1 MFKPNFKKI
10 VNFYTRLVGPPTTLT
25 SSKMADQEAPKVPET
40 ATAPA
45 AVPATEDQAERGE
58 KRPSKGNWNH
68 TRLNPKNPKKQKMDR
83 RGERQERQKKEGQQQ
98 GGGLDTRRKTT
109 GPVVDEVRQPKR
121 KVACMIGYCGTGY
134 HGMQLN
140 PPQKTIEGDMF
151 DAFVKAGAISQNNAD
166 DPKKSAFMRAARTD
180 KGVHAA
186 GNVIS
191 LKMIIEDPDIVSKI
205 NEHLPEQLRVWGVSR
220 TNKAF
225 ECRKLCSSRVY
236 EYLIPSYSFLTPRPG
251 TTMSEKLHKDGTSP
265 DDEGKAFWESVAKDL
280 ESLGVS
286 YEEWIKRAVE
296 EVNVDKAEKR
306 EVKEG
311 ENGESGNSRDSPAL
325 ATIKATERRHRNEY
339 RISGDRLAK
348 IREIL
353 KIYEGT
359 HNFHNFTLGKAF
371 KDPSAL
377 RTMKKIT
384 ASEPFLID
392 GTEWISIKIH
402 GQSFMLH
409 QIRKMISMVALS
421 VRCNAD
427 PKALIPQT
435 FESLRINI
443 PKAPALGLLLERP
456 VYDSYNKKLEGEF
469 GREPVGFDKWN
480 EQIEAFKHK
489 FIYDKIYAE
498 EKAQHV
504 FHAFFSFVDVFNGDA
519 SFDFLLKQGITREC
533 TTDFINKKAKQEG
546 KVIKKDEEDNEV
558 ANEQNEG

>member
-1 MFKPNFKKI
+1 MKANFLQVVK
-10 VNFYTRLVGPPTTLT
+10 RLIPFESRFLPFTMSESTTTPPVGN
-25 SSKMADQEAPKVPET
+25 SASGES
-40 ATAPA
+40 
-45 AVPATEDQAERGE
+45 AEQTDLGQKRG
-58 KRPSKGNWNH
+58 KGNWNKPRGDH
-68 TRLNPKNPKKQKMDR
+68 QAKKQKMDR
-83 RGERQERQKKEGQQQ
+83 RGDRQREQEKQLDQQQ
-98 GGGLDTRRKTT
+98 GGGRDTRRKTD
-109 GPVVDEVRQPKR
+109 GPLVSDEVRQPKR

-140 PPQKTIEGDMF
+140 PPQKTIEGDIF
-151 DAFVKAGAISQNNAD
+151 QAFVKAGAISQNNAD

-191 LKMIIEDPDIVSKI
+191 LKMIIEDENIVEKI
-205 NEHLPEQLRVWGVSR
+205 NSHLPEQLRVWGVSR

-236 EYLIPSYSFLTPRPG
+236 EYLMPTYSFLNPRPG
-251 TTMSEKLHKDGTSP
+251 TVMSEKLLKDGTSP
-265 DDEGKAFWESVAKDL
+265 DEEGKKYWESVAADL
-280 ESLGVS
+280 EAVGVS
-286 YEEWIKRAVE
+286 YDEWMKRACIDEVKGTREGEVE
-296 EVNVDKAEKR
+296 EAKEEDAKDPKTDAGTLEK
-306 EVKEG
+306 
-311 ENGESGNSRDSPAL
+311 
-325 ATIKATERRHRNEY
+325 IKAVERRHREEF
-339 RISGDRLAK
+339 RISAERLAK

-359 HNFHNFTLGKAF
+359 HNFHNFTLGKSF
-371 KDPSAL
+371 KDPSAM
-377 RTMKKIT
+377 RTMKSLT
-384 ASEPFLID
+384 CSDPFLID
-392 GTEWISIKIH
+392 GTEWVSIKIH

-427 PKALIPQT
+427 PKKLIPQT
-435 FESLRINI
+435 FEKARINI

-456 VYDSYNKKLEGEF
+456 VYDSYNKKLQGEF
-469 GREPVGFDKWN
+469 GREGVHFDNWN

-498 EKAQHV
+498 EKGQHV
-504 FHAFFSFVDVFNGDA
+504 FHAFFSFVDVFTGDA

-533 TTDFINKKAKQEG
+533 TTDYMNKKAKEEG
-546 KVIKKDEEDNEV
+546 KEIKKLEEDDDEV